1 MKAKS
6 IRAGRFATVRELL
19 GFMAQ
24 KKAWW
29 LTPLVILLL
38 LFGTLAVLA
47 EVSVI
52 SPFIYALF

>member
-1 MKAKS
+1 MNAKTV
-6 IRAGRFATVRELL
+6 RAGRFATIRELL
-19 GFMAQ
+19 GFMAR

-29 LTPLVILLL
+29 VTPLVIMLL

-47 EVSVI
+47 EMSAI

>member
-24 KKAWW
+24 KKVWW

>member
-1 MKAKS
+1 MNGKT

-19 GFMAQ
+19 GFMAR

-29 LTPLVILLL
+29 VTPLVVLLL

-47 EVSVI
+47 EVSAI